1 MTVIEHEVELLAVLE
16 RVLHFDDEGV
26 VNVLQDAP
34 LRFCVFN
41 LVEFT
46 NDLLFQDFHSV
57 VLLRLF
63 VQHEQDFAIRA
74 YAEHFQRGEVFD

>member
-46 NDLLFQDFHSV
+46 NDLLFSG
-57 VLLRLF
+57 LS
-63 VQHEQDFAIRA
+63 
-74 YAEHFQRGEVFD
+74 